1 MNRDSKANILT
12 RTYRF
17 GNRKTGNTVNKL
29 TNMLINRNVP
39 VVNNKNMSQ
48 KHLGYNGLHL
58 NSYGSSRLARI

>member
-1 MNRDSKANILT
+1 MNRDSKVNILT

-39 VVNNKNMSQ
+39 VVNNKNVSQ
-48 KHLGYNGLHL
+48 KHLG
-58 NSYGSSRLARI
+58 